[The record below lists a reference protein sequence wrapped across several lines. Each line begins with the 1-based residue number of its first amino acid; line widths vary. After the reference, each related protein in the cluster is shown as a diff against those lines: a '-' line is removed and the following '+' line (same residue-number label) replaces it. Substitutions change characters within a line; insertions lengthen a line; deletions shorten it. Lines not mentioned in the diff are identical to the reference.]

1 MQVVEEQDR
10 PSVLIDRR
18 SPMTSV
24 ASVAPLVDRPV
35 RRRGSGAAQVRPC
48 QVCGEVAGR
57 HSYYGGEV
65 CPSCRA
71 FFRRSVQS
79 GYNVSYCCVKNEDCT
94 ITLRTRKN
102 CQFCR
107 YKRCLDVG
115 MKTTWVLSEDERKK
129 KFEGKKISRKKRND
143 KENDEDTGNDEP
155 PSGDLFVIT
164 DEETSQVNYLINLCG
179 HYEQS
184 KVSDMETDLIRD
196 IIRMVAFRHPLPEEG
211 QSQLRNVL
219 TRRFFKIAKK
229 IKEIQALPLK
239 DREEITQKNIP
250 SMVELQICTFFNPDL
265 LWQ

>member
-1 MQVVEEQDR
+1 M
-10 PSVLIDRR
+10 S
-18 SPMTSV
+18 
-24 ASVAPLVDRPV
+24 
-35 RRRGSGAAQVRPC
+35 QVRPC

-102 CQFCR
+102 CQYCR

-129 KFEGKKISRKKRND
+129 KFEGKKISRKK
-143 KENDEDTGNDEP
+143 KHDEEDDEEIDEP
-155 PSGDLFVIT
+155 SCGDHFMIT
-164 DEETSQVNYLINLCG
+164 DEETSQVNYLINVCG
-179 HYEQS
+179 YYEQS

-196 IIRMVAFRHPLPEEG
+196 IIRWETMVRIFKM
-211 QSQLRNVL
+211 NV
-219 TRRFFKIAKK
+219 
-229 IKEIQALPLK
+229 
-239 DREEITQKNIP
+239 
-250 SMVELQICTFFNPDL
+250 
-265 LWQ
+265 